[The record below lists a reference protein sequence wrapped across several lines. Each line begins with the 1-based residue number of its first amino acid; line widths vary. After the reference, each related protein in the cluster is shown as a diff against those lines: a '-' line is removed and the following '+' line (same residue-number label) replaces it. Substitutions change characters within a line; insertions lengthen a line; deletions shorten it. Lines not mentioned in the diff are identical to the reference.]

1 MNRTLPAA
9 LLSASLL
16 AAPAY
21 AFDINAMSPA
31 EKEAFGA
38 EVRAYLMENP
48 QVIMDAVNSLEDRQ
62 AAAQAQT
69 DVDMVKVNAKDIF
82 DDPTSWVG
90 GNPDGDITLV
100 EFTDYRC
107 GYCRKAVADVEKLLK
122 TDGNIRFIIKEF
134 PILGEA
140 SVVSSRFAIAVR
152 MLHGDAAYKGAHDA
166 LISHK
171 GGVND
176 ASLTK
181 IAKALDLDAGPI
193 LKKMKADEVTQV
205 IARNHALAG
214 RLQISGTP
222 TFVLGDRMLRGYV
235 PFDAMAQLVAEARK
249 D

>member
-1 MNRTLPAA
+1 MKRTLPAA
-9 LLSASLL
+9 LISAALL
-16 AAPAY
+16 AAPAH
-21 AFDINAMSPA
+21 AFDVTAMSPA

-48 QVIMDAVNSLEDRQ
+48 QVIMDAVNSLEERQ
-62 AAAQAQT
+62 AAAQAQN
-69 DVDMVKVNAKDIF
+69 DVDLVKINAKDIF
-82 DDPTSWVG
+82 DDPNSWVG

-107 GYCRKAVADVEKLLK
+107 GYCRKAVADVQKLLK

-140 SVVSSRFAIAVR
+140 SITSSRFAIAVR
-152 MLHGDAAYKGAHDA
+152 MLHGDAAYEHAHDA
-166 LISHK
+166 LIALK
-171 GGVND
+171 GGVNEG
-176 ASLTK
+176 SLSK
-181 IAKALDLDAGPI
+181 LAKSLDLDAAPI
-193 LKKMKADEVTQV
+193 LAKMDSPEVTQV
-205 IARNHALAG
+205 IADNHALAG

-222 TFVLGDRMLRGYV
+222 TFVLEDRMLRGYV